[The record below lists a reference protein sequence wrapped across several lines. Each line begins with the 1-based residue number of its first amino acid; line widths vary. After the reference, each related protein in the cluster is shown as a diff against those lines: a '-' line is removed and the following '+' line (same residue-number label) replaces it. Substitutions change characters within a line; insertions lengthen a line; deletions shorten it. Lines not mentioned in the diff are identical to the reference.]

1 MVEAAV
7 RDAYQSAGHALLT
20 GLVTPAQLNDLV
32 SALTLATSRH
42 QRPGRAAYA
51 ARDLLALPAV
61 AAWVRCAPVQAVVA
75 ALLAPGAA
83 AISAVLFDKQPEANW
98 RVPWHQ
104 DLTAPLRARLDL
116 PGWVLWSI
124 KDGRPHVRLPDLH
137 SVQRLALRLHLD
149 DCGADNAPLEVLP
162 GSHRDGPLEADGI
175 QRWCAR
181 VPRSFLTAARGE
193 VLAVHPLLLHASAPA
208 LAPGQ
213 RRVLHVE
220 WCAAPLPP
228 GLAWADADEVAP

>member
-1 MVEAAV
+1 MAEPVAAAF
-7 RDAYQSAGHALLT
+7 RRRGYAALR
-20 GLVTPAQLNDLV
+20 GLATAAQLAGLA
-32 SALTLATSRH
+32 SAVASATSRH
-42 QRPGRAAYA
+42 QRSGRAAYA

-61 AAWVRCAPVQAVVA
+61 SAWVGSAPVQAAVS
-75 ALLAPGAA
+75 ALLAPRAP

-104 DLTAPLRARLDL
+104 DLMAPLRVRRDL
-116 PGWVLWSI
+116 PGWAPWSV
-124 KDGRPHVRLPDLH
+124 KDGRPHVRLPQAH

-149 DCGADNAPLEVLP
+149 DCAADNAPLEVLP
-162 GSHRDGPLEADGI
+162 GSHADGPLDPAGI
-175 QRWCAR
+175 AAWCAR
-181 VPRSFLTAARGE
+181 VAPCVLTAARGE
-193 VLAVHPLLLHASAPA
+193 VLAVHPLLFHASAPA

-228 GLAWADADEVAP
+228 GLAWADGTEVAP